1 MLKILSI
8 SVKKSHGQP
17 DLEGLFQYNFL
28 PPLDLSSFSTLL
40 VLQGLQEFPIPAYA
54 ENYTLLPRCFCS
66 GCFIVRS
73 SLRKIYGCT
82 LYLFKYNVNKE

>member
-8 SVKKSHGQP
+8 SVKKSHVQP

-40 VLQGLQEFPIPAYA
+40 VLQDCRSFPYQLMLEITPSSPDVSVLVAS
-54 ENYTLLPRCFCS
+54 LLDLHCGRYM
-66 GCFIVRS
+66 GAHY
-73 SLRKIYGCT
+73 IYLT
-82 LYLFKYNVNKE
+82 IM